1 MKYCTKIPSPLG
13 TLTAASDGTAITGVW
28 FDGQKYFG
36 AGLTPEAVCR
46 DDLPVFEELRRW
58 LKDYFSGETPA
69 ALPAVRP
76 AGTPFRQRVW
86 AELLKIPRGT
96 VTTYG
101 QIAEALTQDGYRTSA
116 RAVGGA
122 VGHNPVSVLIPCHRV
137 VGSDGGLTGYAG
149 GLERKLALLK
159 LEGFDCENLRLSK
172 GGQTL

>member
-1 MKYCTKIPSPLG
+1 MQYWTKIPSPLG
-13 TLTAASDGTAITGVW
+13 TLTAACDGAAVTGVW

-36 AGLTPEAVCR
+36 VGLTPEAAR
-46 DDLPVFEELRRW
+46 REDLPVFEELRRW
-58 LKDYFSGETPA
+58 LKGYFSGEAPA
-69 ALPAVRP
+69 APPAVRP

-96 VTTYG
+96 VATYG
-101 QIAEALTQDGYRTSA
+101 QIAEALARDGHRTSA

-122 VGHNPVSVLIPCHRV
+122 VGHNPVSILIPCHRV

-159 LEGFDCENLRLSK
+159 LEGFDCENLRLPV
-172 GGQTL
+172 

>member
-1 MKYCTKIPSPLG
+1 MQYWTKIPSPLG
-13 TLTAASDGTAITGVW
+13 TLTAACDGAAVTGVW

-36 AGLTPEAVCR
+36 VGLTPEAAR
-46 DDLPVFEELRRW
+46 REDLPVFEELRRW
-58 LKDYFSGETPA
+58 LKGYFSGEAPA
-69 ALPAVRP
+69 APPAVRP

-96 VTTYG
+96 VATYG
-101 QIAEALTQDGYRTSA
+101 QITEALARDGHRTSA

-122 VGHNPVSVLIPCHRV
+122 VGHNPVSILIPCHRV

-159 LEGFDCENLRLSK
+159 LEGFDCENLRLPV
-172 GGQTL
+172 